1 MTENSQLLPSQRP
14 VVGIDIGK
22 RRHAAAAVSADG
34 RSFGKPMAF
43 GNDRAGIDR
52 LDERLL
58 IPLKTDAPVLV
69 AIEATGHYWMCLY
82 FELVRRG
89 YDCVVLNA
97 IETNKKQHRR
107 IRKTKTDKID
117 ARGIA
122 RFVREGDFGRSR
134 IPDVLTFEMR
144 YLVRHMWRLQGLA
157 SQLQLSATSLVD
169 VLFPEF
175 TTVLSTP
182 WLKSSRALIREI
194 GLSPAKLLESPEKTC
209 ALITTASR
217 GQISSAKIE
226 KLMDCARHSIG
237 IGRAETVLNGQLRN
251 SLLLIE
257 VIEAQIKDIDVELER
272 RIAALDSTLSTIGLS
287 THTIATIHAE
297 CDPVSDF
304 TNARQL
310 VAYAGLDPTVFQSGS
325 PTQRSGRISKRGSRR
340 LRQALY
346 LAAMGLVFREGVF
359 QDSYRR
365 ARKKGKHHVAAL
377 VAVAGQLTRIVFRML
392 RDKQVFDPNRKPTAR

>member
-1 MTENSQLLPSQRP
+1 MTDNSQLLPSQRP

-22 RRHAAAAVSADG
+22 RRHAAAAVMADG

-43 GNDRAGIDR
+43 RNDRAGIDR

-58 IPLKTDAPVLV
+58 IPLKADGPVLV

-82 FELVRRG
+82 FELTRRG

-97 IETNKKQHRR
+97 IETAKKQRRR
-107 IRKTKTDKID
+107 IRRTKTDKID
-117 ARGIA
+117 ASGIA

-144 YLVRHMWRLQGLA
+144 YLVRHLWRLQGLA
-157 SQLQLSATSLVD
+157 SQVQLSATSFVD
-169 VLFPEF
+169 LLFPEF
-175 TTVLSTP
+175 TTVLTTP

-194 GLSPAKLLESPEKTC
+194 GLSPAKLLKSPEKTC
-209 ALITTASR
+209 EIIVTVSR
-217 GQISSAKIE
+217 GRISSAKIE
-226 KLMDCARHSIG
+226 KLMDCARRSIG
-237 IGRAETVLNGQLRN
+237 IRRAEDVLDGLLRN
-251 SLLLIE
+251 SLILIE
-257 VIEAQIKDIDVELER
+257 VIEAQIKDLELELQQ
-272 RIAALDSTLSTIGLS
+272 RITTLGSTLATIGLS

-297 CDPVSDF
+297 CDPISDF
-304 TNARQL
+304 QNARQL

-325 PTQRSGRISKRGSRR
+325 PTQLSGRISKRGSRR

-346 LAAMGLVFREGVF
+346 LAAMGLVFREGTF

-365 ARKKGKHHVAAL
+365 ARKKGKHHVSAL
-377 VAVAGQLTRIVFRML
+377 VTVAGQLARIVFAML
-392 RDKQVFDPNRKPTAR
+392 RDNQVFDPKRTPPAQ